1 MSKAVKKA
9 ISLPADLAADAEAI
23 ARDENKSLSAVV
35 QDALRGLKRSRL
47 RAEFRELQG
56 YSADSGSR
64 QGRAFRARARATA
77 APLKAVFDTNIF
89 VSALAIPGG
98 QAERAID
105 LVIDARVD
113 LCISKEI
120 IHEVLGVL
128 AQKFSKGPEELSR
141 TAVFLSELAAVVSP
155 RRKLA
160 VLGDEPDNRI
170 LECAE
175 AGHAD
180 VIVTGDRA
188 MLNLK
193 IYKKIRILKLR
204 QFLDEITNDIR

>member
-1 MSKAVKKA
+1 M
-9 ISLPADLAADAEAI
+9 
-23 ARDENKSLSAVV
+23 
-35 QDALRGLKRSRL
+35 
-47 RAEFRELQG
+47 
-56 YSADSGSR
+56 
-64 QGRAFRARARATA
+64 
-77 APLKAVFDTNIF
+77 KAVFDTNIF

-105 LVIDARVD
+105 LVIDVRVK

-141 TAVFLSELAAVVSP
+141 TAVFLFELAELIVP
-155 RRKLA
+155 RKKLA
-160 VLGDEPDNRI
+160 VLDDEPDNRI
-170 LECAE
+170 LECA
-175 AGHAD
+175 ATGNAD

-193 IYKKIRILKLR
+193 KYQEIRILSLR
-204 QFLDEITNDIR
+204 QFLDEIPVRDS